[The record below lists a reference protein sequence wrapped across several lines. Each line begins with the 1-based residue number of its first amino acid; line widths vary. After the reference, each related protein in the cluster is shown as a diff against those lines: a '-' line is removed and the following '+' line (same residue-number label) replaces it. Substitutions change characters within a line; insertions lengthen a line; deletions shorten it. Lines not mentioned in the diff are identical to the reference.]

1 LSFLEVKGEAEKL
14 VRDSLRSLGLEDV
27 RFTVEEPKLAGAG
40 DLATNVAFSASKR
53 LKISP
58 QEAAKKIA
66 EKLPESEWFEKVE
79 AHPLGYINFTI
90 NFPMY
95 ANALLRRVKDGAFGK
110 VDIGRGKKVVLE
122 HTSVNPNKALHI
134 GHARN
139 VVIGDTLS
147 RILRRAG
154 YEVKVLNYI
163 DDTGTQVADVL
174 VGFLYLGFDRERP
187 GVKFDQ
193 YCGDVVYVKVNEEYE
208 KDPSL
213 LEKRNEVVRQLEKGG
228 EVAKF
233 AEEIIH
239 RVVRE
244 QLKTCWRLG
253 AEYDLLNWES
263 HILRAGYWDEVF
275 ERLKEKGLVE
285 LAKDGKYAG
294 CWVLKGEGDE
304 KVLVR
309 SDGTAVYAAKDIP
322 YAAWKLGLL
331 RDRFGYAEFALQ
343 PSGKGLWTTVLE
355 GGREGH
361 PRFNEGDL
369 AITIIDV
376 RQSRVQRF
384 VALAV
389 EGLGGK
395 GKRYLHLGYEVVA
408 LSRATAKELGFKVK
422 EDREFYHMSGRRG
435 LYVNADDILDELE
448 KRAIE
453 ESSYRNPEAEEA
465 WLKEVGKGI
474 AVGALRY
481 PLLRQDLDKVIV
493 FDIKEA
499 LRLEGDTGP
508 YLQYSLARA
517 YRILEKAG
525 SYEFGRVEGAKLAK
539 KEERD
544 LVLLISKY
552 EEALTEAV
560 TNLSPKRLANYA
572 RALAVAFNTFY
583 ESCPVLQESDE
594 GLRVTRLALVESFTK
609 VFSDLLYL
617 LGIPALRRI

>member
-1 LSFLEVKGEAEKL
+1 MSFIEVKGEAEKL
-14 VRDSLRSLGLEDV
+14 VRASLKALGLGGV
-27 RFTVEEPKLAGAG
+27 RFTVEEPKLMGAG
-40 DLATNVAFSASKR
+40 DLATNVAFSVSKH
-53 LKISP
+53 LKIGP

-66 EKLPESEWFEKVE
+66 EKFAESKWFEKVE

-90 NFPMY
+90 NFPVY
-95 ANALLRRVKDGAFGK
+95 ANALLRRIKDGSFGK
-110 VDIGRGKKVVLE
+110 VDIGKGKRVVLE

-154 YEVKVLNYI
+154 YEVNVLNYI

-174 VGFLYLGFDRERP
+174 VGFLYLGFDHERADM
-187 GVKFDQ
+187 KFDQ

-213 LEKRNEVVRQLEKGG
+213 LERRNEVVRQLEKGG
-228 EVAKF
+228 EVVKF
-233 AEEIIH
+233 AEKIIH
-239 RVVRE
+239 RVVKE

-263 HILRAGYWDEVF
+263 HILRAGYWNETF
-275 ERLKEKGLVE
+275 EKLEEKGLVE
-285 LAKDGKYAG
+285 LAKKGKYAG
-294 CWVLKGEGDE
+294 CWVLKGEEGE

-331 RDRFGYAEFALQ
+331 KDRFGYKEFALQ
-343 PSGKGLWTTVLE
+343 PSGKELWTTML
-355 GGREGH
+355 GKGREGH
-361 PRFNEGDL
+361 PRFNEGDI

-376 RQSRVQRF
+376 RQSRVQKF

-395 GKRYLHLGYEVVA
+395 GKKYLHLGYEVVA
-408 LSRATAKELGFKVK
+408 LSKATAKELGLKVK
-422 EDREFYHMSGRRG
+422 EDREFYHMSGRKG

-448 KRAIE
+448 KRAVE
-453 ESSYRNPEAEEA
+453 ESSSRNPEAERA
-465 WLKEVGKGI
+465 WLQEVGRGI

-481 PLLRQDLDKVIV
+481 PLLKQDLDKVIV

-525 SYEFGRVEGAKLAK
+525 SYDFEMVEGAKLAK

-544 LVLLISKY
+544 LILSISKY

-560 TNLSPKRLANYA
+560 TNLSPKRLTNYA
-572 RALAVAFNTFY
+572 RELAVAFNTFY
-583 ESCPVLQESDE
+583 ERCPVLQERDE
-594 GLRVTRLALVESFTK
+594 RLKVTRLALVEAFTK

-617 LGIPALRRI
+617 LGIPTLRRI